1 MAQNTP
7 QQSDNRP
14 TSRKLD
20 ALKDWTLEFLQDET
34 SLEEINALHEWFKA
48 YHKRQFTPHKGALIL

>member
-7 QQSDNRP
+7 QPSDNRL

-20 ALKDWTLEFLQDET
+20 DLKDWTLEFLQDET
-34 SLEEINALHEWFKA
+34 SLEEINALHEWFEA
-48 YHKRQFTPHKGALIL
+48 YHKRQFTPSEDALIL